1 MHTVYLHGC
10 KSVRLKPFGEDS
22 HRIFFFKQAAELI
35 TKYWIKSQE
44 TEIIFITLFQIY
56 WSTWDQ
62 PVC

>member
-56 WSTWDQ
+56 
-62 PVC
+62 